1 MISAIA
7 QFEQIAATNREDD
20 DYETSDGRTNED
32 VLEAFEAV
40 LLQFAAQNAGQ
51 LPGGAKSGGASSG
64 QGQGQS
70 QGQSQ
75 GASTFDPL
83 SMLTKGLTGP
93 SGAANPLNLLTGGL
107 SGGISSVLGNV
118 GGEQGVTVGN
128 SSKLALH
135 LGTGNMIGAL
145 GDAANMLGLAPGLS
159 FVMRPL
165 AEIEKTVE
173 RVATEAV
180 VDVAKGVETVV
191 GGVANG
197 VGSVVGTVAKG
208 VGDAIG
214 GVANGIGSFFKGI
227 FG

>member
-1 MISAIA
+1 M
-7 QFEQIAATNREDD
+7 IAAVAQSEQLVATDREDD
-20 DYETSDGRTNED
+20 DYEASDGRTNED

-51 LPGGAKSGGASSG
+51 LPGGGKSSGASSG
-64 QGQGQS
+64 AQGQS
-70 QGQSQ
+70 QG
-75 GASTFDPL
+75 GNTFDPL

-128 SSKLALH
+128 AGKLALH

-159 FVMRPL
+159 FVMKPL

-180 VDVAKGVETVV
+180 VDVAKGVGTVV

-214 GVANGIGSFFKGI
+214 GVVNGIGGFFKGI

>member
-70 QGQSQ
+70 QG
-75 GASTFDPL
+75 ASTFDPL

-93 SGAANPLNLLTGGL
+93 SGSANPLNLLTGGL
-107 SGGISSVLGNV
+107 PGGISSVLGNV

-128 SSKLALH
+128 AGKLALH